1 MNVQILKTDGGD
13 LVVLTRRD
21 FDVLR
26 ARAGDPEAEAV
37 IAARLL
43 RDAAGETAVP
53 AAVADALLDGEPPVK
68 VLMAYRGLTQ
78 QKLAALSGLSQPFIS
93 KLVRGD
99 VGMRKDS
106 RDALARALEVSAD
119 LLGG

>member
-1 MNVQILKTDGGD
+1 VNVQILKTDGGD